1 MRTFLCVLL
10 GLVLASAIC
19 GQSLPLK
26 SRSDTQLH
34 TVTLSG
40 GDPPRPPGASSS
52 SAVLLIPLGADDA
65 VPLTKPEDG
74 VDFDI
79 DGDGHKER
87 VAWSQAGAEVAF
99 LFVDQDGDGV
109 VKNGK
114 QLIGGSTIGEA
125 WNGFMALRLLA
136 SRPGG
141 AVEAEHPLF
150 PRLLLWVDRNHDGQ
164 SERPEL
170 QPIGRVFQRIGLGYF
185 PAKRITG
192 QDSNGNVFRFEGWL
206 QRVGEPLGSR
216 TGFSPDFDVVLKV
229 LK

>member
-1 MRTFLCVLL
+1 MRTILGLL
-10 GLVLASAIC
+10 LLLVLAPATC
-19 GQSLPLK
+19 CHSLAVT
-26 SRSDTQLH
+26 SRTETQLN
-34 TVTLSG
+34 TVILSG
-40 GDPPRPPGASSS
+40 GDPPRPPGTSSS
-52 SAVLLIPLGADDA
+52 SAVLLIPLGTEGA
-65 VPLTKPEDG
+65 VPLTKPENG

-87 VAWSQAGAEVAF
+87 VAWSQAGAEIAF
-99 LFVDQDGDGV
+99 LFFDRDGGGI

-114 QLIGGSTIGEA
+114 QLIGGSIIGEA

-150 PRLLLWVDRNHDGQ
+150 PRLLLWVDRNHDGR
-164 SERPEL
+164 SEPLEL
-170 QPIGRVFQRIGLGYF
+170 QPVGRVFQRIGLGYF
-185 PAKRITG
+185 PVKRIAG
-192 QDSNGNVFRFEGWL
+192 QDLNGNVFRFEGWL